1 MTETL
6 LKFCG
11 LTVEG
16 ASRVAGAEFTLRNK
30 EWLGWIIGIGVV
42 LALLTWFSY
51 RRDAAEMTTRW
62 RRRVLTALRIFLL
75 GLLALLLL
83 RPVVAFTIE
92 SAIRRTLLV
101 LVDASGSMK
110 IQDPRVDANDLK
122 RAAIARG
129 LLDPRKGLDQSL
141 DAAKAATVKLI
152 PRVEV
157 MRGMLKNEDLKLWPT
172 LSKELDLTAFT
183 FGDTLAEVNGGAS
196 AADASAQNVNAA
208 AEWLDHL
215 DPKATSTAIGDA
227 VRDLMNRKRGQALAG
242 IFLITDGAS
251 NRGTQPMESARL
263 AKQEGVPL
271 YIYGVGITSPR
282 DIIVGGL
289 LTQEV
294 AFVKDE
300 LPVTVRVR
308 AQGLKGESG
317 KLVVRLVPLNAA
329 GEGEIVA
336 SKDIAFGDDEDVV
349 VPVPFTPKTTGEFEL
364 RASIEPRN
372 DEASKDNNTVAQRLR
387 VIDAKVKVLYVEAT
401 PRWEFHYLQSVL
413 MRDRRIEL
421 KCVLFE
427 GDEAIAKA
435 EGSPFLAKVPP
446 TKEELFKFDLIII
459 GDVPPKS
466 FSPEQLSAFE
476 EFVRKFGGSMLFVA
490 GPRSNPAAFKETVF
504 EKLLPVELDP
514 AATASQALPSQGTIA
529 ELTPQGRANP
539 MFKLAATDED
549 SAAIWKRFGKLY
561 WTARVLRA
569 KPAAQILLVDADQT
583 RANRH
588 GKLVLAAFQQYG
600 LGQVLYMGTDN
611 TWRWRRNTGDRFYAI
626 LWGQIAQKLGLH
638 HLLGGSKRTQLT
650 ADRQNY
656 TTGERVTVY
665 ARLYH
670 ADYTPVTDQTAAAGY
685 TVRVGTAPGPL
696 QDVTLRAV
704 PDQPGMFRANFVA
717 LSPGAHQFSVKG
729 DAASVLEFNV
739 TEPKFETGETAMN
752 EVLLKQMAE
761 ASGGAYFREENLW
774 QLPKAVSAKA
784 EKIESTVDGELW
796 ASPLFFVVLLLVAS
810 IEWALRKRWQLK

>member
-16 ASRVAGAEFTLRNK
+16 ASRVAGAEFALRNK
-30 EWLGWIIGIGVV
+30 EWLGWIIGVGIV

-51 RRDAAEMTTRW
+51 RRDASEMMTHW
-62 RRRVLTALRIFLL
+62 RRRVLTALRMLLL

-110 IQDPRVDANDLK
+110 IQDPRVDADDLK

-129 LLDPRKGLDQSL
+129 ILDPRKGLGQSL
-141 DAAKAATVKLI
+141 DASKAGTVKLI

-172 LSKELDLTAFT
+172 LNKELDLATFT
-183 FGDTLAEVNGGAS
+183 FGAALAETGSAS
-196 AADASAQNVNAA
+196 PDSQSSNAPFD
-208 AEWLDHL
+208 WLDSL

-242 IFLITDGAS
+242 IFLITDGAN
-251 NRGTQPMESARL
+251 NRGVSPMESARL

-282 DIIVGGL
+282 DIIVSSL

-308 AQGLKGESG
+308 AQGLKGETG
-317 KLVVRLVPLNAA
+317 KLVMRLAPLDAS

-336 SKDIAFGDDEDVV
+336 SKDIAFSDDEDVV
-349 VPVPFTPKTTGEFEL
+349 VPLPFTPKSTGEFEL
-364 RASIEPRN
+364 RASIDARN
-372 DEASKDNNTVAQRLR
+372 DEASKDNNAVAQRLR
-387 VIDAKVKVLYVEAT
+387 VIDSKVKVLYVEAA
-401 PRWEFHYLQSVL
+401 PRWEFHYLQNVL
-413 MRDRRIEL
+413 MRDRRIEM

-427 GDEAIAKA
+427 GDEGIAKG
-435 EGSPFLAKVPP
+435 ENSPFLAKVPP
-446 TKEELFKFDLIII
+446 TKDELFKFDLIII
-459 GDVPPKS
+459 GDVAPRN
-466 FSPEQLSAFE
+466 FSAEQLSAFE
-476 EFVRKFGGSMLFVA
+476 EFVQKFGGSMLFIA
-490 GPRSNPAAFKETVF
+490 GPRGNPAGFKETVL

-539 MFKLAATDED
+539 MFKLAATDEE
-549 SAAIWKRFGKLY
+549 SAAIWKRFGKLF

-569 KPAAQILLVDADQT
+569 KPAAQILLVDSDQT

-588 GKLVLAAFQQYG
+588 GKQVIAAFQQFG

-611 TWRWRRNTGDRFYAI
+611 TWRWRRNNGDRFYPV

-650 ADRQNY
+650 VDKQNY

-665 ARLYH
+665 ARLYR
-670 ADYTPVTDQTAAAGY
+670 ADYTPVNDQTAAAGY
-685 TVRVGTAPGPL
+685 TVRVGGAPGPL
-696 QDVTLRAV
+696 QDVTLRGV
-704 PDQPGMFRANFVA
+704 PDQPGMFRADFVA
-717 LSPGAHQFSVKG
+717 LSPGAHQFSVKS
-729 DAASVLEFNV
+729 DPASVLEFNV

-752 EVLLKQMAE
+752 EVLLKQMAD

-796 ASPLFFVVLLLVAS
+796 ASPLFFVVLLVVAS